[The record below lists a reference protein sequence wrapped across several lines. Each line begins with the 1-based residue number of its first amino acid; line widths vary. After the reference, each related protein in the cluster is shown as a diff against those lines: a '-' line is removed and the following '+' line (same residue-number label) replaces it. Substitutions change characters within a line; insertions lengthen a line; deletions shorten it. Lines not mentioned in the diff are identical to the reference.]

1 MKKDY
6 IDKEVN
12 INNQSWRVAEKRL
25 KYGREWFY
33 LLSREKV
40 DGTYE
45 SLQLNEDALES
56 IIESGSKVMRAYN
69 FIGDWVLDENKIK
82 PGEM

>member
-1 MKKDY
+1 M
-6 IDKEVN
+6 
-12 INNQSWRVAEKRL
+12 
-25 KYGREWFY
+25 
-33 LLSREKV
+33 SREKV

-45 SLQLNEDALES
+45 RLQLNEDALES

>member
-1 MKKDY
+1 MTGVQTCALP
-6 IDKEVN
+6 I
-12 INNQSWRVAEKRL
+12 
-25 KYGREWFY
+25 F
-33 LLSREKV
+33 LSREKV

-69 FIGDWVLDENKIK
+69 FIGDWVLDENK
-82 PGEM
+82 GEENFYYKKSG

>member
-33 LLSREKV
+33 FLSREKV

-69 FIGDWVLDENKIK
+69 FIGD
-82 PGEM
+82 

>member
-69 FIGDWVLDENKIK
+69 FIGDCVLDENKIK